1 MNKLLQNNVDIL
13 LRMYKDLFHI
23 LKIIYNVCDIEILQ
37 IIKNFILIILI
48 EMGNLFINLQKN
60 IVEFLCCEHANIE

>member
-23 LKIIYNVCDIEILQ
+23 PKITYNVCDVKILQ

-60 IVEFLCCEHANIE
+60 IVEFLSCEHTNIE

>member
-23 LKIIYNVCDIEILQ
+23 PKITYNVCDIEILQ
-37 IIKNFILIILI
+37 IIKKLYIDHFDRN
-48 EMGNLFINLQKN
+48 E
-60 IVEFLCCEHANIE
+60 